1 MLYDNLNASKENPP
15 NNTDWGSILVKDRQ
29 LIPSSNKFIIIH
41 VFNINN
47 DIRLMS
53 DTTST

>member
-1 MLYDNLNASKENPP
+1 MSYDDLNANKGKPP
-15 NNTDWGSILVKDRQ
+15 YNTDWGSIWVKDRQ

>member
-15 NNTDWGSILVKDRQ
+15 NNTDWGSIWVKDRQ
-29 LIPSSNKFIIIH
+29 LIPYSNKFIIIH